1 MKQKKTKNEVAD
13 SLSSWVMERANRMAT
28 EYDVPQDEACLKM

>member
-1 MKQKKTKNEVAD
+1 MKKTRKKNEIACK
-13 SLSSWVMERANRMAT
+13 LSGWAMERANRMAT